1 MLAIGLLAMVIAGV
15 VVGVWQHGMDREY
28 DVLSGGAGD
37 GLY

>member
-1 MLAIGLLAMVIAGV
+1 MLTIGLLAMVIAGV

-28 DVLSGGAGD
+28 GVLSGGAGD